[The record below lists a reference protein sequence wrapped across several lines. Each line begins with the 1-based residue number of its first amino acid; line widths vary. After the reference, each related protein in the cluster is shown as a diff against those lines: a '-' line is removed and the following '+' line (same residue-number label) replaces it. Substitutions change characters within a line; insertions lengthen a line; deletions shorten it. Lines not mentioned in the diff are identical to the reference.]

1 MDDLSLTRSSSIG
14 IDSLKQNLKKEFEMA
29 DLGTLSYFL
38 GLEFAYIAQ
47 GIFMHQK
54 KYTSDA
60 LKRFN
65 MWNCNSIETPTG
77 VNLKLAKSENEASVD
92 GTLFRQIVGS
102 LRFICHSRPEITFN
116 VGLVSRFMS
125 DPRQSHLLAA
135 KRIMRYLKGTLGYG
149 IIFPHQTKEDDN
161 LHLVTYSDSDW
172 CGDLVDRKSTMGQVF
187 LLSGSPISWNSK
199 K

>member
-1 MDDLSLTRSSSIG
+1 MT
-14 IDSLKQNLKKEFEMA
+14 

-38 GLEFAYIAQ
+38 GLEFAYTEH
-47 GIFMHQK
+47 GSFMHKK
-54 KYTSDA
+54 KYISDV

-65 MWNCNSIETPTG
+65 MWNCNSTETQAE
-77 VNLKLAKSENEASVD
+77 VNLKLAKGENEASVD

-102 LRFICHSRPEITFN
+102 LRFICHSRPKITFN
-116 VGLVSRFMS
+116 VGLVSIFMG

-135 KRIMRYLKGTLGYG
+135 KRIMRYLNGTLGYG

-161 LHLVTYSDSDW
+161 LHLVAYSDSYW